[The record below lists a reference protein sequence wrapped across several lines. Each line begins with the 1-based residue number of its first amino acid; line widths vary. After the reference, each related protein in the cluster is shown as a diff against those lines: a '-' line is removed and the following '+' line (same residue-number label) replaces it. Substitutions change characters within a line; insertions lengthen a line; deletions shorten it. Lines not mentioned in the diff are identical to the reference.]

1 MYEVNLA
8 HMLAS
13 TIIHSMQYFAIRL
26 LFLFLFTIFCSFLT
40 APSLTASS
48 SCANSLLRVS
58 NTSGIISSRSYPPWS
73 FSNHVDCHW
82 NISFNAMLQLVFV
95 RFKTQTS
102 DDSLT
107 VYDGVSS
114 SSPLIGTFN
123 GSSLPAPITSLSGN
137 LHVRCKFHGSGNNR
151 GFEAHY
157 RGMHAACEQRSQKSH
172 KVLVKLN

>member
-1 MYEVNLA
+1 MHVSSN
-8 HMLAS
+8 
-13 TIIHSMQYFAIRL
+13 
-26 LFLFLFTIFCSFLT
+26 FLFLFTTFCSFLT
-40 APSLTASS
+40 APSVTASS

-58 NTSGIISSRSYPPWS
+58 NTSGIISRSRWTFSKPKRRRF

-82 NISFNAMLQLVFV
+82 NISSNVMLRLVFV

-102 DDSLT
+102 NDSLT

-123 GSSLPAPITSLSGN
+123 GSALPAPITSLSGN
-137 LHVRCKFHGSGNNR
+137 LHVRCKFHGSENNR

-157 RGMHAACEQRSQKSH
+157 RGMHAASEQRSQKSH
-172 KVLVKLN
+172 KVLVNK

>member
-1 MYEVNLA
+1 MHVSSN
-8 HMLAS
+8 
-13 TIIHSMQYFAIRL
+13 
-26 LFLFLFTIFCSFLT
+26 FLFLFTTFCSFLT
-40 APSLTASS
+40 APSVTASS

-58 NTSGIISSRSYPPWS
+58 NTSGIISRSRWIV
-73 FSNHVDCHW
+73 SNHVDCHW
-82 NISFNAMLQLVFV
+82 NISSNVMLQLVFV

-102 DDSLT
+102 NDSLT

-123 GSSLPAPITSLSGN
+123 GSVLPAPITSLSGN
-137 LHVRCKFHGSGNNR
+137 LHVRCKFHGSENNR

-157 RGMHAACEQRSQKSH
+157 RGMHAASEQRSQKSH